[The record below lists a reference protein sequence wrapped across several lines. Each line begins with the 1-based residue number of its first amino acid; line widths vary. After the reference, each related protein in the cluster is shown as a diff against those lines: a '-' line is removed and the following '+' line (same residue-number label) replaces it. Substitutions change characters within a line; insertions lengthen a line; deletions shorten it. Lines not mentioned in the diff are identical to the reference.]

1 MRLLKPDGDT
11 NTMKSRSKYHG
22 KRPPNH
28 LVCALANLF
37 GVFLGK
43 ETVLSLWKLG
53 ISFVG
58 YKREYCTPKTFIE
71 NRLFACKKFINRF
84 AHCNHW
90 KWFRV
95 FIKGETWKIIVFLF
109 QYLIP
114 RIGYSA
120 THLFWDWYM
129 VSTMGPHKRSACEAL
144 LHTCTRASS
153 SLMVSDQV
161 IKFILHRRQRQI
173 RRS

>member
-58 YKREYCTPKTFIE
+58 YKREYCTPTTFIE
-71 NRLFACKKFINRF
+71 NRLFACKQCINRF

-95 FIKGETWKIIVFLF
+95 FIKGETLKNNCIFISIFDSKNWLF
-109 QYLIP
+109 SNTLIL
-114 RIGYSA
+114 GLVY
-120 THLFWDWYM
+120 
-129 VSTMGPHKRSACEAL
+129 G
-144 LHTCTRASS
+144 
-153 SLMVSDQV
+153 
-161 IKFILHRRQRQI
+161 
-173 RRS
+173 